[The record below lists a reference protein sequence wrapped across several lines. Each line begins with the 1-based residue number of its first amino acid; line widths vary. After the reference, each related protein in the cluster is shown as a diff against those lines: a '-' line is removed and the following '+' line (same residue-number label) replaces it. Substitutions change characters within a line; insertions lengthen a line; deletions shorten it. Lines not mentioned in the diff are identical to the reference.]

1 MPRWLLPAFMAAAV
15 VFFVAFFLLQTA
27 QAPPPKLRIGL
38 LPVVDALPFIV
49 AEKEG
54 LFEKEGLS
62 VELVYFGSARDRDSA
77 IMGGQVDAA
86 LHDPVGALMLI
97 GNGVPIKIVGFLC
110 CAGEGDSNVG
120 FYYVKAP
127 GRRR

>member
-1 MPRWLLPAFMAAAV
+1 
-15 VFFVAFFLLQTA
+15 
-27 QAPPPKLRIGL
+27 
-38 LPVVDALPFIV
+38 V

-77 IMGGQVDAA
+77 IMSGQVDAA

-97 GNGVPIKIVGFLC
+97 GNGVPIRGL
-110 CAGEGDSNVG
+110 
-120 FYYVKAP
+120 P
-127 GRRR
+127 LLRRRGGFQRRILLREGSRGVADKDSRHIQKHHN

>member
-1 MPRWLLPAFMAAAV
+1 
-15 VFFVAFFLLQTA
+15 
-27 QAPPPKLRIGL
+27 
-38 LPVVDALPFIV
+38 
-49 AEKEG
+49 
-54 LFEKEGLS
+54 
-62 VELVYFGSARDRDSA
+62 
-77 IMGGQVDAA
+77 MGGQVDAA